1 VTDQEALAEDLFGR
15 TLNNSWGSAPTGGT
29 YTLQGTAAAYDVD
42 GSAGTI
48 AFGSAGINRSAVLT
62 GVSATDVDLS
72 FRVATNKM
80 AAGGAQFIYG
90 IARRVSSTTEYR
102 AKLRLAVNGNVYVHA
117 TAVVNG
123 TETSIGSDVQVPGLT
138 YTPGSFIWL
147 RAQFSGTSPTTIRI
161 RAWADGSPE
170 PATWQYTAT
179 NSAAALQAAGAVG
192 LRGYISGA
200 ATNTP
205 ILLTFDDFRATSIG
219 GP

>member
-1 VTDQEALAEDLFGR
+1 
-15 TLNNSWGSAPTGGT
+15 
-29 YTLQGTAAAYDVD
+29 
-42 GSAGTI
+42 
-48 AFGSAGINRSAVLT
+48 
-62 GVSATDVDLS
+62 
-72 FRVATNKM
+72 
-80 AAGGAQFIYG
+80 
-90 IARRVSSTTEYR
+90 
-102 AKLRLAVNGNVYVHA
+102 
-117 TAVVNG
+117 
-123 TETSIGSDVQVPGLT
+123 VPGLT